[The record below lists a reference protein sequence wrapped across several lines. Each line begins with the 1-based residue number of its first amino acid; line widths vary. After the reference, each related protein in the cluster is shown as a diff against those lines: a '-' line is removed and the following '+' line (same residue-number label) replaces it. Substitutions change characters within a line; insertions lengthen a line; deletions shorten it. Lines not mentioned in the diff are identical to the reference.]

1 MAFALIPSIP
11 LFDLMILSQT
21 INAILLPL
29 ILVLFLIIAN
39 DRSIMGKWVNSLLA
53 NMLTVVLIIVV
64 VTATIAMFIA
74 PLIT

>member
-1 MAFALIPSIP
+1 
-11 LFDLMILSQT
+11 MILSQT